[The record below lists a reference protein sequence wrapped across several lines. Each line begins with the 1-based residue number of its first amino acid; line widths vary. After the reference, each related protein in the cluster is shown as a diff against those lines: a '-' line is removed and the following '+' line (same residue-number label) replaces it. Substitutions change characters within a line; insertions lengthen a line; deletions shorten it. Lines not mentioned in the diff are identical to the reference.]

1 MTEFTPASTRNET
14 SLPGGPSFTGGP
26 WLVERKFHSLKR
38 RQFMANVYWIKGRAE
53 NLRRNLVSKI
63 DALLNLKELAGLI
76 KPDESLAIKMNLSE
90 LGYSHYLPPVIIGT
104 LFEKTRAMGAK
115 SLITDNCS
123 LFKGSKFDGYSWM
136 DNALMM
142 GFSNG
147 DVFDNQMMLSAGYTN
162 EEGNFRV
169 GDGEYLA
176 GVEIGSLLTDTG
188 NLIVVSHVTAH
199 PVLGLAGAISN
210 LGLGFLTRSGRLKIH
225 GRLEISV
232 DDQACDHCGIC
243 MPFCPTG
250 AISGKSGRISFDL
263 RMCNR
268 CLGCYVSCP
277 NGAIGILP
285 EGIPEY
291 QKCVVDAAHTVKKH
305 LRGEAFFINF
315 LTSVTP
321 QSDDYPFS
329 DIPFVPDLGIIASDD
344 PVAVDWATY
353 QMIVRSPGVPG
364 SIAQDLDVL
373 EKGQDK
379 IKAITGQ
386 TPVEMLNYAEK
397 IQLGNKNFKFLS
409 SP

>member
-1 MTEFTPASTRNET
+1 
-14 SLPGGPSFTGGP
+14 
-26 WLVERKFHSLKR
+26 
-38 RQFMANVYWIKGRAE
+38 MANVYWIKGRSE
-53 NLRRNLVSKI
+53 NLLKNSVSKI
-63 DALLNLKELAGLI
+63 DALLGLEELARLV
-76 KPDESLAIKMNLSE
+76 KPDESLAIKINLSE
-90 LGYSHYLPPVIIGT
+90 LGYTHYLPPVIIGS
-104 LFEKTRAMGAK
+104 LFSKTRAMGAK

-136 DNALMM
+136 DNALLL

-147 DVFDNQMMLSAGYTN
+147 DTFDNQLMQSAGYTN
-162 EEGNFRV
+162 EEGKFLP

-199 PVLGLAGAISN
+199 PLLGLAGAIKN
-210 LGLGFLTRSGRLKIH
+210 LGLGFLTRSGQLKIH

-232 DDQACDHCGIC
+232 DDQTCDHCGVC

-250 AISGKSGRISFDL
+250 AISGEPGQVSFDL

-268 CLGCYVSCP
+268 CLGCYICCP
-277 NGAIGILP
+277 NGAIGIQP

-305 LRGEAFFINF
+305 LRGQAFFINF
-315 LTSVTP
+315 LTSVTS

-329 DIPFVPDLGIIASDD
+329 DIPFIPDLGIIASED

-353 QMIVRSPGVPG
+353 QMIVRSPGIPG
-364 SIAQDLDVL
+364 SIAQNLDVL

-379 IKAITGQ
+379 IRAVTGQ
-386 TPVEMLNYAEK
+386 TPVEMLEYAEK
-397 IQLGNKNFKFLS
+397 MQLGSKNFKFLS
-409 SP
+409 GP